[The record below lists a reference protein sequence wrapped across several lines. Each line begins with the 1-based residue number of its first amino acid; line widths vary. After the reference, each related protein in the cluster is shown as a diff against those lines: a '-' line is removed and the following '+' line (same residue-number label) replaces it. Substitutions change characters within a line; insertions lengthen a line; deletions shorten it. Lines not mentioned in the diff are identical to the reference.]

1 MEGGGAEIQEL
12 LWKNSV
18 EVLLSKLGLREQ
30 GHSKSNNGKETG
42 L

>member
-1 MEGGGAEIQEL
+1 MGGGGREIQEL
-12 LWKNSV
+12 PRKNST

-30 GHSKSNNGKETG
+30 GHSKSNNGKETV